1 MSDFLEVDRGVI
13 TAVPRHLRLVSS
25 TTGPTYT
32 EADED
37 PYEVEEVDAAFPKD
51 DRLDPWSKFVIW
63 GCLVLLCW
71 AIHYVWTGGTL

>member
-1 MSDFLEVDRGVI
+1 MSDYMEVDRGVI
-13 TAVPRHLRLVSS
+13 TSVPRHLRLVSS

-37 PYEVEEVDAAFPKD
+37 PYEVDEIAAFPKD
-51 DRLDPWSKFVIW
+51 DRLDSWSKFVIW
-63 GCLVLLCW
+63 GCIVMLCC